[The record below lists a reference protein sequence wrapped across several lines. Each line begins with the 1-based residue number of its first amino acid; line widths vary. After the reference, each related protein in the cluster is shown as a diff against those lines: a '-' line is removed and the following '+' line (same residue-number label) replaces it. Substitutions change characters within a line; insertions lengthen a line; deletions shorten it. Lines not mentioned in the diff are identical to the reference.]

1 MLLGY
6 CTLEEIIQSGTDIAI
21 LSIGSI
27 EQHGPHLPVTTD
39 WEIATALGKGVAE
52 KSGGFYVPAF
62 PVSTNRESMG
72 HRGSAVG
79 MSPKV
84 LYDMLWDICTC
95 LKDQGFR
102 KIGIIQAHGGVFIL
116 TALVREL
123 NATFQPHLMVAK
135 LDYLELWPGL
145 IPAGILETNTELHAG
160 EGETSLMLHLR
171 PELVHMDKAVDWV
184 PKKDVERGDLNYG
197 TFLRYCPDGVW
208 GEAKC
213 ATAEKGRKMLEF
225 MIDGLTQRMERAF
238 TLMEGKEK
246 LGYSWF

>member
-6 CTLEEIIQSGTDIAI
+6 CTLDEIVDSGTDLAL
-21 LSIGSI
+21 LSVGSI

-52 KSGGFYVPAF
+52 KTGAFYIPAF

-72 HRGSAVG
+72 RRGSAVG

-84 LYDMLWDICTC
+84 FFDMMWDTCTC

-102 KIGIIQAHGGVFIL
+102 RIGIIQAHGGIFMM
-116 TALVREL
+116 TPLVREL
-123 NATFQPHLMVAK
+123 NATFQPDLLVAK
-135 LDYLELWPGL
+135 LDYLDVWPELV
-145 IPAGILETNTELHAG
+145 PAGILETNNELHAG
-160 EGETSLMLHLR
+160 EGETSMMLHLR
-171 PELVHMDKAVDWV
+171 PELVHMDKAINWV
-184 PKKDVERGDLNYG
+184 PEGVERGDLNYG

-213 ATAEKGRKMLEF
+213 ATAEKGERMLTYV
-225 MIDGLTQRMERAF
+225 IDALSKRMERAF
-238 TLMEGKEK
+238 SIMEGKEK
-246 LGYSWF
+246 LGSSWF